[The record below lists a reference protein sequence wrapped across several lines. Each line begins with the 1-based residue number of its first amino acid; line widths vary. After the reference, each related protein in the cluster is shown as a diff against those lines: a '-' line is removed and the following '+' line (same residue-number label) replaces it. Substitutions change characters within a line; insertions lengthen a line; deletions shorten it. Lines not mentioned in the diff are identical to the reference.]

1 MTKGTYGSPWVILS
15 PNKLPDASERKK
27 ILGAIVPDYENPLQ
41 NTIPED
47 VSSIL
52 PKEWFAEPTEDENF
66 KVVVES
72 AKGRNVRARLGDIL
86 QSAFNSSIDNN
97 LHLTWTI
104 VRTYVITQEIKCF
117 ELLKDRFKDQILST
131 LKSGGKN
138 GTMYA
143 IVGLKTC
150 FNTQEQTAHVAVK
163 VPVGELSS
171 ATAGVPLPANADIEV
186 DRDDQLRAATER
198 GQVAKRERI
207 FAVQYRLIKRWSEW
221 FRFLKTP
228 LVDITMMGYGSA
240 PGSYG
245 LISGHIGHTCNNV
258 SSNVTYG
265 GGKAAGKIQFGEQQE
280 QEQEQTIDSVNAT
293 RVKNDQNGEIH
304 NELNHFRENDINDD
318 DVLELGAPE
327 YTWSLSDAGRDGV
340 ILVTL

>member
-52 PKEWFAEPTEDENF
+52 PKEWFAGPTEDENF

-97 LHLTWTI
+97 LHLTSTI

-138 GTMYA
+138 GT
-143 IVGLKTC
+143 I
-150 FNTQEQTAHVAVK
+150 
-163 VPVGELSS
+163 
-171 ATAGVPLPANADIEV
+171 VPLPVNADIEV
-186 DRDDQLRAATER
+186 GRDDQLRAATER

-207 FAVQYRLIKRWSEW
+207 FAVQYRLIKRRSEW
-221 FRFLKTP
+221 FRFLKTL

-280 QEQEQTIDSVNAT
+280 QEQEQAIDSVNAT
-293 RVKNDQNGEIH
+293 RVKNEQNGEIH
-304 NELNHFRENDINDD
+304 DELNHFRENDINDD